1 LEQDWKRA
9 NLGMILG
16 VAGLVLHFV
25 FLAFAVVLGF
35 GTGLLRG
42 Y

>member
-16 VAGLVLHFV
+16 VAGVVLYVV
-25 FLAFAVVLGF
+25 FLVFTIVLGL
-35 GTGLLRG
+35 GMGILRG